1 MTAGNIGDNIIA
13 VIGARNDPVLA
24 GSDTAA
30 AVAPPRRGGLVRCVL
45 SVRSGLPRPSGLKRT
60 ETATRNFRVRPRSL

>member
-30 AVAPPRRGGLVRCVL
+30 AVGWFAACYPFDLA
-45 SVRSGLPRPSGLKRT
+45 SVGP
-60 ETATRNFRVRPRSL
+60 AD